1 MRLDFNTRA
10 LALAAFR
17 DDSAEAAYMA
27 ACDGLRA
34 SWEAVYNDLLG
45 GRIDWASYYVGPVL
59 YVLTRGIRP
68 GAEVTRSVFW
78 DTAGGLEA
86 VSHHDFKQFDFSE
99 MPDNVNISLGGVEN
113 V

>member
-1 MRLDFNTRA
+1 MNISFNTRA

-34 SWEAVYNDLLG
+34 AWEAVYNDLLG

-78 DTAGGLEA
+78 DTGGGLEA
-86 VSHHDFKQFDFSE
+86 VSHHDFTSFDGAE
-99 MPDNVNISLGGVEN
+99 MPDGVTVEAG
-113 V
+113 